1 MHGTSGKS
9 PRPARAG
16 AWRRGR
22 RPYPAAIAS
31 AAALLAAIGA
41 VGCSSPAAVPLS
53 WSAARPPLPADASG
67 VSNQYVV
74 LNGVSCPGVGS
85 CVGVGAYRVGGAGG
99 VFWQGLAETLSDG
112 TWTPVAVPDVSSEKG
127 FAALDAL
134 SCPARA
140 PAWPSG
146 FSPPRRV
153 PRSP

>member
-85 CVGVGAYRVGGAGG
+85 CAAARLALGPFNRRASQLRK
-99 VFWQGLAETLSDG
+99 QGLEPGEHVGRNPGAM
-112 TWTPVAVPDVSSEKG
+112 DVN
-127 FAALDAL
+127 ANV
-134 SCPARA
+134 
-140 PAWPSG
+140 
-146 FSPPRRV
+146 SPGKIGITRR
-153 PRSP
+153 